1 MKIGYARV
9 STVEQSLNRQI
20 DALENYGCERIFQ
33 EKITGTKKERPELG
47 KLLDIARSGDI
58 IVITELTRLSRSTK
72 DLISISEKLKER
84 NIELISIKEN
94 INTTT
99 STGKLMFGMLSVM
112 AEFERDIIAERTKE
126 GLKAARARGKSGGRP
141 RVMDQAK
148 ITMAKALH
156 KDINNSIKDICKIL
170 SVSKPTLYRYLD
182 LKEERDNKTENNN

>member
-1 MKIGYARV
+1 M